1 MARGTI
7 KTAYDQSRG
16 YVIDVNTNVQSFIRS
31 YIIAQFNP
39 WFKLNFV
46 SLLNSLLSIILSK
59 KQRKVKFEPRTKL
72 TKFESSS
79 GILLRD
85 VKK

>member
-1 MARGTI
+1 M

-16 YVIDVNTNVQSFIRS
+16 YVIDVNTNVQSFIRF

-46 SLLNSLLSIILSK
+46 SL
-59 KQRKVKFEPRTKL
+59 F
-72 TKFESSS
+72 
-79 GILLRD
+79 
-85 VKK
+85 